1 MSGGWGERGEQLITQ
16 RGKQHLGWI
25 NKYLNKQISNKYQE
39 FYSFSI
45 SMFIYE
51 KGMEQNLSNIL
62 YLHHI
67 MFDMLHFI
75 KYHRVKQKGTENA
88 IKNELSNKFPLSRN
102 DISIACVGWF
112 LSINCLL
119 IDIKLSFEF

>member
-1 MSGGWGERGEQLITQ
+1 MSGAGGEGGTINYSE
-16 RGKQHLGWI
+16 GKTTSWLDQ
-25 NKYLNKQISNKYQE
+25 QISKQTKYQE
-39 FYSFSI
+39 FDSFSI

-112 LSINCLL
+112 RSINCLL

>member
-1 MSGGWGERGEQLITQ
+1 
-16 RGKQHLGWI
+16 
-25 NKYLNKQISNKYQE
+25 
-39 FYSFSI
+39 
-45 SMFIYE
+45 MFIYE

-88 IKNELSNKFPLSRN
+88 IRMNCPTNFHFQGM
-102 DISIACVGWF
+102 IYVSIACVGWF

-119 IDIKLSFEF
+119 IDIKLSFEI

>member
-1 MSGGWGERGEQLITQ
+1 MVAGGRGGTINYSE
-16 RGKQHLGWI
+16 GKTTSWLDQ
-25 NKYLNKQISNKYQE
+25 QISKQTKYIQQI
-39 FYSFSI
+39 SRILLFSI

-112 LSINCLL
+112 RSINCLL

>member
-1 MSGGWGERGEQLITQ
+1 MVVGGEGGTINYSE
-16 RGKQHLGWI
+16 GKTTSWLDQ
-25 NKYLNKQISNKYQE
+25 QISKLTNIKNSIIFQYQCLFMKRVWNKICQI
-39 FYSFSI
+39 F
-45 SMFIYE
+45 
-51 KGMEQNLSNIL
+51 L

-102 DISIACVGWF
+102 DKSIACVGWF
-112 LSINCLL
+112 SSINCLL

>member
-1 MSGGWGERGEQLITQ
+1 MVAGGEGGTINYSE
-16 RGKQHLGWI
+16 GKTTSWLDQ
-25 NKYLNKQISNKYQE
+25 QISKQTKYIQQI
-39 FYSFSI
+39 SRILLFSI

-102 DISIACVGWF
+102 DISI
-112 LSINCLL
+112 
-119 IDIKLSFEF
+119 